1 MREYAI
7 RRLAGAAVVVALVSI
22 IVFILMHLLP
32 GDALLTKLGETGRI
46 PEDQMDELRAKMGID
61 DPLYVQYFRWVG
73 DIFDGSM
80 GESLI
85 YDGREVSG
93 RIMDAAPVT
102 LELGLL
108 AMAAAMV
115 IGVPL
120 GVIAAI
126 RQDGPIDYLCQAIAL
141 TGLSVPSFLIG
152 LLVIIYGT
160 LHFGYRP
167 PREYIGLTEDPI
179 GNLKQMAIPV
189 LILGYGLAASIM
201 RMTRSTVLETLRQD
215 YTRTARAKGL
225 AARVVVWRHV
235 LRNALIPVVTMAGNQ
250 AAFILSGALIIEI
263 LFIMPGLGQ
272 LTYTAIIQRDYTQ
285 VQGNALVV
293 AAIVVL
299 VNLVVDLSYG
309 LIDPRIRYG

>member
-102 LELGLL
+102 L
-108 AMAAAMV
+108 
-115 IGVPL
+115 
-120 GVIAAI
+120 
-126 RQDGPIDYLCQAIAL
+126 
-141 TGLSVPSFLIG
+141 
-152 LLVIIYGT
+152 
-160 LHFGYRP
+160 
-167 PREYIGLTEDPI
+167 
-179 GNLKQMAIPV
+179 
-189 LILGYGLAASIM
+189 
-201 RMTRSTVLETLRQD
+201 
-215 YTRTARAKGL
+215 
-225 AARVVVWRHV
+225 
-235 LRNALIPVVTMAGNQ
+235 
-250 AAFILSGALIIEI
+250 
-263 LFIMPGLGQ
+263 
-272 LTYTAIIQRDYTQ
+272 
-285 VQGNALVV
+285 
-293 AAIVVL
+293 
-299 VNLVVDLSYG
+299 
-309 LIDPRIRYG
+309 